1 MSAATQPRVSS
12 EAAGRSRG
20 EQKGECGLVSEGLCR
35 FQGQVVKAR
44 GAWKDG
50 GGTRTRPSRR
60 REFTLARFM
69 LFPS

>member
-44 GAWKDG
+44 GAWKEEEELG
-50 GGTRTRPSRR
+50 
-60 REFTLARFM
+60 LA
-69 LFPS
+69 LPGAGSLH